1 MTNAERAGAGA
12 APGVAPNPS
21 LVVCHSSVIRHST
34 FDVAV
39 RSAVAEQEQTTFK
52 YLDFDTLSRISN
64 MQLLAKTVVE
74 GFIVGLHRSPFRGF
88 SVEFAEYRAYV
99 PGDEIRHLDWK
110 LYGKTD
116 RYYLKQFEEETNVN
130 CHILL
135 DKSASMGYGSG
146 RITKLQYGCYLAA
159 SLAYF
164 MMMQRDATGLVLFDT
179 QIQTLLP
186 PRSRMTHLHLML
198 AELENLRA
206 AGGTTTGKPMHD
218 LAEGVKKRGLIVL
231 ISDLFDEPGDVLS
244 GLQHFRFL
252 GNDVIVFHIVDPAEM
267 KFPFDQLTEFIDPE
281 TDERILTAPRNV
293 RQHYLAEMEE
303 FYDQYRQGC
312 ADLKVDYKLFD
323 TSMPLELALSEY
335 LFKRS
340 RTY

>member
-1 MTNAERAGAGA
+1 
-12 APGVAPNPS
+12 
-21 LVVCHSSVIRHST
+21 
-34 FDVAV
+34 
-39 RSAVAEQEQTTFK
+39 VAEEQATTGFR
-52 YLDFDTLSRISN
+52 YLDFETLSRIRN

-74 GFIVGLHRSPFRGF
+74 GFILGLHRSPYRGF
-88 SVEFAEYRAYV
+88 SVEFAEYRPYV
-99 PGDEIRHLDWK
+99 PGDEIRRLDWK

-116 RYYLKQFEEETNVN
+116 RYYIKQFEEETNLN

-146 RITKLQYGCYLAA
+146 PLSKLQYGCYMAA

-179 QIQTLLP
+179 EIRTLLP
-186 PRSRMTHLHLML
+186 ARSRMTHLHLML
-198 AELENLRA
+198 AELEELA
-206 AGGTTTGKPMHD
+206 PGGSTQTGKPLHD

-231 ISDLFDEPGDVLS
+231 ISDLLDEPDEVLG

-252 GNDVIVFHIVDPAEM
+252 GNDVIVFHLVDRAEM
-267 KFPFDQLTEFIDPE
+267 EFPFQQITEFVDPE
-281 TDERILTAPRNV
+281 TQERILTAPQSV
-293 RQHYLAEMEE
+293 RQSYLTEMDA
-303 FYDQYRQGC
+303 FYGRFRQGC

-323 TSMPLELALSEY
+323 TSTPLELALSEY

-340 RTY
+340 RSY